1 VKLLRASH
9 MVLLKK
15 VSPTKVTPGKKW
27 IEVTISKGRRE
38 ARNLKPGLARI
49 KAKPPEGPGP
59 DPGLTLGAGIH
70 HQALAVD

>member
-1 VKLLRASH
+1 

-27 IEVTISKGRRE
+27 IEVTISKGLRE

-49 KAKPPEGPGP
+49 KAKPHEGLGP
-59 DPGLTLGAGIH
+59 VRAYPDRWAVIH
-70 HQALAVD
+70 HQTACR

>member
-1 VKLLRASH
+1 

-27 IEVTISKGRRE
+27 SEVTISKGRRE

-49 KAKPPEGPGP
+49 KAKPPEGSGP
-59 DPGLTLGAGIH
+59 DPELT
-70 HQALAVD
+70 